1 MATKKKQE
9 VFQPSG
15 DTSRVQSLGGRRW
28 VRIFDHNGK
37 SHHLAVAEDGAIAE
51 LVAEITEANDAIGQ
65 RIGNELTALGIP
77 FQSESTDSE

>member
-1 MATKKKQE
+1 MVAKKQE

-37 SHHLAVAEDGAIAE
+37 SHHLAVVEDGAIAE
-51 LVAEITEANDAIGQ
+51 LVAEITTANESVGQ
-65 RIGNELTALGIP
+65 RVANELTALGITFEAEP
-77 FQSESTDSE
+77 SDSE